1 MPSLH
6 YYLWLVIIIGFTGC
20 QLTQHGVKRV
30 NPYKATQSVAKVIKK
45 QHFTSFN
52 RKNIQPSQSNHP
64 KISEKSVTSEFY
76 QQNLDGKVKIK
87 VLIYKG
93 KSLTSVKNISLKGD
107 QVKYGN
113 ESYSLEDDQVVF
125 EVGRDNP
132 IMIEGNSFIGEMLVV
147 KKNFIYVVNILPI
160 EKYLLGVVRE
170 EISYSWPDAAIQAQA
185 IAARSY
191 GYRKYLKNYN
201 KLYHLKGNTS
211 DQAFGGIL
219 NVHDNI
225 VRGVRDTKGRILVY
239 DNYPILTFFH
249 ASCGGMTEKASNV
262 WPTSEDLPYFQNIRC
277 NYCTTHPRYSWEYH
291 VGVDKINQ
299 KLSAKLGKQVT
310 SFHVKKFSSSGR
322 VSQVT
327 VSTRKGKEI
336 ISGNDFRL
344 AVGTTDL
351 LSTKFKIKRNGDR
364 YYIDGK
370 GFGHGVGLCQWGAK
384 TMAEKGYSAKRILN
398 FYYHKIRFSNIKTV
412 EKKLLSALAQK

>member
-1 MPSLH
+1 M
-6 YYLWLVIIIGFTGC
+6 IIGFTGC
-20 QLTQHGVKRV
+20 QFTRHGVKRV
-30 NPYKATQSVAKVIKK
+30 NPYKTTQSVAKIIKK
-45 QHFTSFN
+45 QRFTSFN
-52 RKNIQPSQSNHP
+52 RKNTNPVQSNLP
-64 KISEKSVTSEFY
+64 KESIAPEFY
-76 QQNLDGKVKIK
+76 QQNLDGDLKIK

-93 KSLTSVKNISLKGD
+93 KSLTSVKNISLKED
-107 QVKYGN
+107 QVKYEGK
-113 ESYSLEDDQVVF
+113 SYSLENNQTIF
-125 EVGRDNP
+125 EVEENNP
-132 IMIEGNSFIGEMLVV
+132 IMIKGNSFIGKVLVV
-147 KKNFIYVVNILPI
+147 KKKFIYVVNILPI
-160 EKYLLGVVRE
+160 EKYLLGVVRK
-170 EISYSWPDAAIQAQA
+170 EISYSWPDEAIRAQA

-191 GYRKYLKNYN
+191 GYRKYLENYD

-225 VRGVRDTKGRILVY
+225 VRGVRDTEGKILVY
-239 DNYPILTFFH
+239 DDYPILTFFH

-277 NYCTTHPRYSWEYH
+277 SYCTTHPHYSWKYQ

-299 KLSAKLGKQVT
+299 KLSSKLGKQVT
-310 SFHVKKFSSSGR
+310 SFHIQKLSSSGR
-322 VSQVT
+322 VSQIT
-327 VSTRKGKEI
+327 VSTRKGRET

-351 LSTKFKIKRNGDR
+351 LSTKFKIKRNGDQ

-398 FYYHKIRFSNIKTV
+398 FYYHKIRFSNIKTI